1 MKAEAMFRAGQDPT
15 AMMNVLRGLREATPF
30 TSVTEQDILDER
42 GRELYAEFWRRN
54 DMIRFGQYTRGWE
67 LKADSQ
73 IGNENRNLFPIPA
86 SQIILNPNLTQ
97 NPGY

>member
-1 MKAEAMFRAGQDPT
+1 MTAKLNIEVAEMKWKKY
-15 AMMNVLRGLREATPF
+15 LYS
-30 TSVTEQDILDER
+30 TSVITEQDILDER

>member
-1 MKAEAMFRAGQDPT
+1 MRFALDRYGSRGHFFFENQSFIDFQIGNVPRSRVRAS
-15 AMMNVLRGLREATPF
+15 E
-30 TSVTEQDILDER
+30 
-42 GRELYAEFWRRN
+42 
-54 DMIRFGQYTRGWE
+54 MI
-67 LKADSQ
+67 DSQ